1 MTPLWTLVVISSG
14 MIMLDN
20 YYFYDY
26 HRCLKAKSKL
36 EMVGELHYRKDA
48 KCIRKEQYDKDT
60 GKDKDS

>member
-1 MTPLWTLVVISSG
+1 

-26 HRCLKAKSKL
+26 HRCLKAKNKL

>member
-1 MTPLWTLVVISSG
+1 
-14 MIMLDN
+14 MLDN